1 MLGGV
6 VGDTVVP
13 AAPDDVAPGAGGDA
27 DGVRVVFAAGAGI
40 VVDGCG
46 PGAGVPGVGGEIAR
60 GVAELA
66 VDRPPEVV
74 GGAGAG
80 LAGDRGDPGQPGER
94 FGVGEPGR
102 QSPISASSRAA
113 RTVPGRGREVKMC
126 ASGWAASCPAIWV
139 SRALIWADSADSAAV
154 RAAVTPAWAARSRAC
169 SSLAGA
175 GRPRTAMVASHAPMA
190 CSSSP
195 AAASWLPNRARNA
208 RLIGLS
214 RSWNS
219 LSPAGNATAR
229 CARSWLPA
237 ATRCATRSRRARTAI
252 RSEIVASAS
261 GISGRSRA
269 RSVRSVSASTNE
281 SNRSSLAPAAPNR
294 DRRFFTCR
302 EVITTTVMPAASSA
316 STSGPS
322 PRSMA
327 TSVTLLL
334 RSRVLIAAIPA
345 LSCTAEN
352 RSMTRPAKST
362 THTA

>member
-1 MLGGV
+1 M
-6 VGDTVVP
+6 
-13 AAPDDVAPGAGGDA
+13 
-27 DGVRVVFAAGAGI
+27 
-40 VVDGCG
+40 
-46 PGAGVPGVGGEIAR
+46 
-60 GVAELA
+60 
-66 VDRPPEVV
+66 
-74 GGAGAG
+74 
-80 LAGDRGDPGQPGER
+80 
-94 FGVGEPGR
+94 
-102 QSPISASSRAA
+102 
-113 RTVPGRGREVKMC
+113 
-126 ASGWAASCPAIWV
+126 
-139 SRALIWADSADSAAV
+139 
-154 RAAVTPAWAARSRAC
+154 TPAWAAPSAPVAPGGAACSRAR

-195 AAASWLPNRARNA
+195 AAVSWLPNRARNA

-219 LSPAGNATAR
+219 RVPAGNATAR

-252 RSEIVASAS
+252 RSETVAGVS

-269 RSVRSVSASTNE
+269 RSVRSVSASTNT

-302 EVITTTVMPAASSA
+302 EVITTTVKPAASRA

-327 TSVTLLL
+327 TSVTLFL
-334 RSRVLIAAIPA
+334 RSRVMIVVIPA
-345 LSCTAEN
+345 LSCAAEN
-352 RSMTRPAKST
+352 RSVTRPAMST
-362 THTA
+362 MHTA

>member
-1 MLGGV
+1 
-6 VGDTVVP
+6 
-13 AAPDDVAPGAGGDA
+13 
-27 DGVRVVFAAGAGI
+27 
-40 VVDGCG
+40 
-46 PGAGVPGVGGEIAR
+46 
-60 GVAELA
+60 
-66 VDRPPEVV
+66 
-74 GGAGAG
+74 
-80 LAGDRGDPGQPGER
+80 
-94 FGVGEPGR
+94 
-102 QSPISASSRAA
+102 
-113 RTVPGRGREVKMC
+113 MC
-126 ASGWAASCPAIWV
+126 SSGWAASCPAIWV
-139 SRALIWADSADSAAV
+139 SRALIWADSVVSAAV
-154 RAAVTPAWAARSRAC
+154 RAAVTPAWAAPSAPVAPGGAACSRAH

-195 AAASWLPNRARNA
+195 AAVSWLPNRARNA

-219 LSPAGNATAR
+219 RVPAGNATAR

-252 RSEIVASAS
+252 RSETVAGVS

-269 RSVRSVSASTNE
+269 RSVRSVSASTNA

-302 EVITTTVMPAASSA
+302 EVITTTVKPAASRA

-327 TSVTLLL
+327 TSVTLFL
-334 RSRVLIAAIPA
+334 RSRVMIVAIPA
-345 LSCTAEN
+345 LSCAAEN
-352 RSMTRPAKST
+352 RSVTRPAMST
-362 THTA
+362 MHTA